1 MIRSKLSYLV
11 VLASLAG
18 CGSKSPTT
26 TAEAK
31 APDPKVEAAWSKLVA
46 MLPGRWEVPLKS
58 GKSLI
63 VEYRATSRGSVLVE
77 TWAPGTRAET
87 LSTLHRDHDRV
98 LLTHYCGQGNQPR
111 LALDSVEGNRLR
123 FRQIDVTDLDPD
135 ESALSELVLTLEP
148 GTRSRNETYASAEKS
163 DSTLMVFQRMK

>member
-87 LSTLHRDHDRV
+87 LSTLHRDHDRRHFPV
-98 LLTHYCGQGNQPR
+98 DYAIRGLLLPIGG
-111 LALDSVEGNRLR
+111 
-123 FRQIDVTDLDPD
+123 
-135 ESALSELVLTLEP
+135 
-148 GTRSRNETYASAEKS
+148 SRPEMPQTPQSSPKH
-163 DSTLMVFQRMK
+163 TGFG